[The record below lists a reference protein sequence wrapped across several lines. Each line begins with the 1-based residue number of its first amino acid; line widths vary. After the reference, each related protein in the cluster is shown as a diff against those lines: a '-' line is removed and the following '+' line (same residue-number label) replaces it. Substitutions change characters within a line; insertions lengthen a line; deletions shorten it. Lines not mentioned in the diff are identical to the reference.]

1 MKDQRLIVSTV
12 DPCLLVRQRNGK
24 KVIVAISVDAKLIAG
39 SEESEIDVIIDQLH
53 CKIVTGTLSYF
64 LEMWIEQRK
73 DGIFV

>member
-53 CKIVTGTLSYF
+53 CKIATGTLSYF